1 MPNTSPI
8 CYIIGAAPAVLPHIE
23 KRDGDLILAADAG
36 CAACEAAGIAPDL
49 IVGDFDSLG
58 SVPAGENVIRLQV
71 EKDDTDTA
79 HAAELAFARGY
90 RRFVIFGALG
100 GKRMDHSFANFA
112 LAASLAER
120 GARCWLVGEGTVV
133 TAVCDGALHFPAGL
147 SGDVSVFP
155 FGGEAFGVTE
165 EGLKYA
171 LWDARLAGNCALGVS
186 NSFTEKA
193 GRIEVRQGTLLI
205 FYSGSYPENL
215 Y

>member
-1 MPNTSPI
+1 MPHSLPL
-8 CYIIGAAPAVLPHIE
+8 CYIIGAAPTALPHIE
-23 KRDGDLILAADAG
+23 KRDGDLIIAADG
-36 CAACEAAGIAPDL
+36 GSAACERAGIVPDL

-58 SVPAGENVIRLQV
+58 TVPEGDHVIRLQV

-79 HAAELAFARGY
+79 HAAELAFERGY

-100 GKRMDHSFANFA
+100 GKRMDHSFANFS

-120 GARCWLVGEGTVV
+120 GARCWLIGESTIV
-133 TAVCDGALHFPAGL
+133 TAICDAALQFPAGL

-165 EGLKYA
+165 EGLKYS

-186 NSFTEKA
+186 NAFTGEA
-193 GRIEVRQGTLLI
+193 GRIAVRRGTLLI